1 MTDTINSVPV
11 PMALKELIN
20 TSNTLLQNYQQ
31 ELTSRVQIANR
42 EIMTLMGLSSED
54 GWQLDMQTL
63 TYVKVESPNK
73 EMDNDSSV
81 S

>member
-1 MTDTINSVPV
+1 MTDKINSVPV

-42 EIMTLMGLSSED
+42 EIMALMGLSSED

-63 TYVKVESPNK
+63 TYVKIELPNK